1 MCVYIYIY
9 IYVCMYM
16 YIYIYIYIHIILSTS
31 SGSIFRSVA
40 WRPRL
45 VLVDC
50 KGRHISLSLSIYIY
64 IYISTHPYITTM
76 FFMAH
81 CAHHQAHSQLHKFPA
96 RDQSRPCPFALF
108 WPAACLKSLSW
119 FCAWSFGRGSSQDY
133 MFMSFCATRSTTC
146 IDVCIVAV
154 SVPILMLQSSITD
167 MHT

>member
-1 MCVYIYIY
+1 MYVCICIYIYIY
-9 IYVCMYM
+9 IYTLYYQQVAEV
-16 YIYIYIYIHIILSTS
+16 S
-31 SGSIFRSVA
+31 SGPLPGAPASCWWTA
-40 WRPRL
+40 
-45 VLVDC
+45 
-50 KGRHISLSLSIYIY
+50 KAAISLSLSIYIY